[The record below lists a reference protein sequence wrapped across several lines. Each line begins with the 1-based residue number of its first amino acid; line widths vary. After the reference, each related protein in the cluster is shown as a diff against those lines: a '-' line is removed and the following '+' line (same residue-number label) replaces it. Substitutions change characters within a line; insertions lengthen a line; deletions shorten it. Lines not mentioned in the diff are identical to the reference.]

1 MVQGDDENR
10 IPLDLQKVFL
20 ASNQGQEVHEPP
32 RSAFRV
38 FTRRPKWL
46 SYPKNRRL
54 NKKKAKKQQQSK
66 IQESPSSPRKPTM
79 APSAETSPTNTHN
92 TSRSSG
98 TFAELPDDRGAVS
111 SPRIPLELQSVFVA
125 ANRGE
130 EVLQAPQ
137 NSFQVFRN
145 FFSSNDA
152 ADKETDKQQGRLG
165 MRRMFKKRST
175 QTLSSS
181 EMSETERVSNCCP
194 ALVCEA
200 TLSVLS
206 YLALDLFVTVSDS
219 YLLFVSFASTL

>member
-1 MVQGDDENR
+1 MVEGDDENR

-20 ASNQGQEVHEPP
+20 ASNQGQEVHEAP

-54 NKKKAKKQQQSK
+54 NKKKAKKQQQNK
-66 IQESPSSPRKPTM
+66 IQESPSSPRKPTK

-98 TFAELPDDRGAVS
+98 TFAELHDDRDAVS
-111 SPRIPLELQSVFVA
+111 SPRIPSELQAVFVA

-137 NSFQVFRN
+137 NSFQVFKN
-145 FFSSNDA
+145 FFSANDA
-152 ADKETDKQQGRLG
+152 ADTKETEKKQQQGRLG

-194 ALVCEA
+194 ALRSYMVHTVIPCSGP
-200 TLSVLS
+200 LSHG
-206 YLALDLFVTVSDS
+206 F
-219 YLLFVSFASTL
+219 